1 MVLGRFRHHRRW
13 FPCLFMPKIWIR
25 LLFFFLTQNN
35 VSPLAEWVTG
45 IDRSC
50 WITLWM
56 PAPLSQLLIKSN
68 TMRICQRYFF
78 FFVSSKP
85 YEPEP
90 VPFSQAHFA
99 VHTFCVLSPNSH
111 AVKFNYRIS
120 FHTQGNYGAGL
131 IAVNSASC
139 QWSHHTAVTVTIWPH
154 WNCTEPHN
162 HLQSLAALFTIL
174 ICMPH
179 FIPVLLSVNV

>member
-1 MVLGRFRHHRRW
+1 MVLGRFRHHGRW
-13 FPCLFMPKIWIR
+13 FLACSCPEYESD
-25 LLFFFLTQNN
+25 FFFLTQNN
-35 VSPLAEWVTG
+35 VSSLAEWVTG
-45 IDRSC
+45 IDRSW

-56 PAPLSQLLIKSN
+56 PASLSQLLIKSN
-68 TMRICQRYFF
+68 TIRICQRYFF

-90 VPFSQAHFA
+90 VPLLQAHFA
-99 VHTFCVLSPNSH
+99 VHTFCILSPKSH

-131 IAVNSASC
+131 IAVNSTSC

-162 HLQSLAALFTIL
+162 YLQSLAALFTVLL

-179 FIPVLLSVNV
+179 FIPMLLSINV

>member
-1 MVLGRFRHHRRW
+1 MFLHWLSEWQGLTGVVESPCECLLHFHSFWSKVIRW
-13 FPCLFMPKIWIR
+13 
-25 LLFFFLTQNN
+25 
-35 VSPLAEWVTG
+35 G
-45 IDRSC
+45 
-50 WITLWM
+50 
-56 PAPLSQLLIKSN
+56 
-68 TMRICQRYFF
+68 
-78 FFVSSKP
+78 FVSDTSFSLF
-85 YEPEP
+85 
-90 VPFSQAHFA
+90 PFSQAHFA

-111 AVKFNYRIS
+111 AVKFNYGIS